1 MLASLI
7 IAIWAL
13 VVIAVV
19 LGIVFLD
26 RPADSPGITPPTTQ
40 PTSWLESVTAR
51 KLIVH
56 TTDDHSMEG
65 LLVHTGPDGLLLD
78 HAKLLGDKP
87 VDLGGRI
94 WIDRDK
100 VLMVQTIPVP

>member
-1 MLASLI
+1 MILVLVLAWLLAVTLI
-7 IAIWAL
+7 GAAL
-13 VVIAVV
+13 
-19 LGIVFLD
+19 LLIV
-26 RPADSPGITPPTTQ
+26 RPTDSAGITESPAE
-40 PTSWLESVTAR
+40 PTSWLETVTAR

-94 WIDRDK
+94 WIDRAK